1 MHKKCVFCRS
11 FKLQRERERGGRGR
25 GGGQHWKSTATRS
38 PLSHLKVL
46 AAVIQNIKK
55 QDLRFM

>member
-11 FKLQRERERGGRGR
+11 FKLQRERGRGR
-25 GGGQHWKSTATRS
+25 GQHWKPTATRS
-38 PLSHLKVL
+38 PLSPIKIL
-46 AAVIQNIKK
+46 AAIIQNIKK